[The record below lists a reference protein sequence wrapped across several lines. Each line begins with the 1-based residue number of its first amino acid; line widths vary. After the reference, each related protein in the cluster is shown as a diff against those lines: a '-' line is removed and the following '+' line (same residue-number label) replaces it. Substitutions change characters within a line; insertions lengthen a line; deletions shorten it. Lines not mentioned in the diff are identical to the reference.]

1 MQNRIVLI
9 SDDSDFFEYISSKLK
24 LRKSDELYRYSF
36 DELPEKIQLI
46 NSSLLIINSEN
57 SEDKTLELLE
67 IAKGTPSIVFSFN
80 DNENFRIKA
89 YRNGALDFITLSTSD
104 EELEA
109 KLVPA
114 LNIVSSFEKNNL
126 YREMLVKNNLV
137 TQNNE
142 VFLDYNNMLDREI
155 EKIKTGSISA
165 VLAAISPNDKTKFLL
180 KANQIETTILNNIRK
195 NDILMNFAPNKYF
208 LLLYNTDIESAEKIW
223 EKIVYYI
230 PEKIYAGF
238 AAVGNKNRQQLVNEV
253 LNKLHE
259 SMHKNSKTDIG
270 SSNTYIENYKLY
282 KQEFNKKFE
291 MIISPVFYQIQQMY
305 NNKLFGMNIQ
315 QEIGEGYGNLY
326 INSKYSEGR
335 FRITSP
341 GQSKIN
347 IDITFQSI
355 KLENKKASPYPQTKR
370 ITLEPDEFEAGLLE
384 DLLEQFIIEFKSE
397 VNIGNT

>member
-305 NNKLFGMNIQ
+305 NI
-315 QEIGEGYGNLY
+315 
-326 INSKYSEGR
+326 
-335 FRITSP
+335 
-341 GQSKIN
+341 
-347 IDITFQSI
+347 
-355 KLENKKASPYPQTKR
+355 
-370 ITLEPDEFEAGLLE
+370 
-384 DLLEQFIIEFKSE
+384 
-397 VNIGNT
+397 